1 MVAWSDMLRT
11 PAARRPA
18 AYSAPVTTAQ
28 PDEAPVTPVVRTKVF
43 RDSMGVAVT
52 TATYA
57 VSFGAISVA
66 GGLTVWQTMALSL
79 VMFSGASQ
87 FAMVG
92 VIAGGGS
99 PWAGA
104 ATAILLGAR
113 NAFYGLRLSSILRVR
128 GWRRAVTAQF
138 VIDESTAMSINRAT
152 PRERRIGFYAT
163 GVGIFCCWNL
173 GTLLGAVGAGAIAD
187 PRVFGLDA
195 ASPAAF
201 IALLAPRLRGR
212 EPWAVA
218 LGAAALAVLATPI
231 TPPGVPVLVAAA
243 FGTAVGAWPRQADA
257 AIAASESDTDF
268 DTHSDITTDKQLV
281 VDAEMASHLTLT
293 QDMAA
298 PAPPPG
304 AFPPVPGET
313 DGPEGDRR
321 SGEVTP

>member
-1 MVAWSDMLRT
+1 MNGASPRVVAWSAAGRT
-11 PAARRPA
+11 PAAAREPT
-18 AYSAPVTTAQ
+18 YSASVTMAQ
-28 PDEAPVTPVVRTKVF
+28 PEEAPVTPVLRTKVF

-52 TATYA
+52 TAAYA

-66 GGLTVWQTMALSL
+66 SGLNVWQTMALSL

-113 NAFYGLRLSSILRVR
+113 NAFYGLRLSSILGVR

-138 VIDESTAMSINRAT
+138 VIDESTAMSINRPT
-152 PRERRIGFYAT
+152 SRERRIGFYAT
-163 GVGIFCCWNL
+163 GLGIFCCWNL

-218 LGAAALAVLATPI
+218 LGAAALAVLATPL

-243 FGTAVGAWPRQADA
+243 FGIAVGAWPHKTDA
-257 AIAASESDTDF
+257 ASASSNA
-268 DTHSDITTDKQLV
+268 TTDKQLAG
-281 VDAEMASHLTLT
+281 DADMASHGTLSH
-293 QDMAA
+293 DMAA
-298 PAPPPG
+298 PALPPDLV
-304 AFPPVPGET
+304 PPANDNGESPDSSHHTGT
-313 DGPEGDRR
+313 D
-321 SGEVTP
+321 TA